1 MLSVC
6 LLNSVC
12 QIKRWK
18 TEVKLE
24 IAPNPHHSFPAL
36 KVYTALLQT
45 SEFHTL
51 AAGSQVCH
59 TSLQPWLG
67 NQQSC
72 QPSSKLT
79 AEIWKPL
86 PKTNICILHLTSI
99 SAKCQSRSFYIRFTS
114 SQNVQKACSQ
124 IKLQFT
130 ELDVVD
136 GTGFQTQSPVTGS
149 DLQV

>member
-6 LLNSVC
+6 LLTSVC

-18 TEVKLE
+18 TEGKLE
-24 IAPNPHHSFPAL
+24 IVPNPHHSFPAPKL
-36 KVYTALLQT
+36 YTALLQT

-51 AAGSQVCH
+51 AAGSQAFH
-59 TSLQPWLG
+59 TFLQPWSQ

-72 QPSSKLT
+72 QLSSKLI

-86 PKTNICILHLTSI
+86 PKTKTCILHLTSV
-99 SAKCQSRSFYIRFTS
+99 SAKGWSRSLYIRSTS

-136 GTGFQTQSPVTGS
+136 GTGFQMQSPVTGS
-149 DLQV
+149 DLEV